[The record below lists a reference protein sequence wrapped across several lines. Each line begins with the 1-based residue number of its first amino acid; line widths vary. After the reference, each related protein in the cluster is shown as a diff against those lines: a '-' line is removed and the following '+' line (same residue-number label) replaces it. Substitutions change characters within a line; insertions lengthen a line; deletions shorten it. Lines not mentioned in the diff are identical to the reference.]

1 MVYHPRNGLVA
12 LLHSKGVSMVLSLL
26 FLVRRHLTY
35 TYTHQFPYRYFAF
48 DQEHPWFMQFV
59 EIVLLGAGS
68 LCLFSI
74 FVLILV
80 YWADIL

>member
-1 MVYHPRNGLVA
+1 MVA
-12 LLHSKGVSMVLSLL
+12 LLHSKGVSSTELSLFLL
-26 FLVRRHLTY
+26 FIVQLDDTY
-35 TYTHQFPYRYFAF
+35 TYTHQFPYSYFAF
-48 DQEHPWFMQFV
+48 DQEHPWFMQFL